1 MEAATSRGGTGE
13 LYAKDLH
20 GNQKEITT
28 EVGKILR
35 VLESY
40 PRGVDLREGISDTP
54 ERVSRM
60 FVEELCSGYEV
71 DVEAL
76 LRTFPNDGYEGMVIV
91 KDLPVTS
98 LCEHH
103 LVPFVGYAHI
113 GYFPNGR
120 VVGLSKI
127 ARVVNAYSRRL
138 QIQERLTKQICDALE
153 EHLNPRGV
161 MVVVSAEHLCMTIRG
176 VQAPGTKTI
185 TSAVTGLF
193 NENQEG
199 EKEEFLRLVGKE

>member
-1 MEAATSRGGTGE
+1 MSARKFVEGA
-13 LYAKDLH
+13 H
-20 GNQKEITT
+20 KEGALKALVTAMLQHLDP
-28 EVGKILR
+28 EG
-35 VLESY
+35 
-40 PRGVDLREGISDTP
+40 PREGTDDTP
-54 ERVSRM
+54 RRVAAM
-60 FVEELCSGYEV
+60 YLNELCSGYKV
-71 DVEAL
+71 DIEAL

-91 KDLPVTS
+91 RDVPVTS

-120 VVGLSKI
+120 VVGLSKL
-127 ARVVNAYSRRL
+127 ARVVNAYARRL
-138 QIQERLTKQICDALE
+138 QIQERLTQQVCEALE
-153 EHLNPRGV
+153 TYIKPRGV
-161 MVVVSAEHLCMTIRG
+161 MVVVEAEHLCMTIRG

-193 NENQEG
+193 NDNQEG